1 MDRTA
6 EQHGGCPVA
15 PGTTEERARRWSTY
29 QPWLQADPI
38 GPWHEIR
45 EHGPVVR
52 SEEFGGY
59 WILTRYAD
67 LEWAARNADVFSSA
81 DIGIPNRQIY
91 KDKLIPIQLDGDEHR
106 TWRQALSAL
115 FNPGVVNAITPQIRQ
130 AAADA
135 IEPIAA
141 RGSCEFVEDFAVRL
155 PAETFLINFGIDRSH
170 LPELLDHKNW
180 LRREGLPNARNDEEL
195 HAAGRPLWEFFSAA
209 VDRRRA
215 EGTEGRRDVISSLL
229 RAEHGGRPLT
239 QDEIVNI
246 ILMTM
251 FASLDTSNS
260 LLSMVFRHL
269 AEHPEAQRTVVE
281 EPGRIPAIAEEL
293 IRHEAMVSTARVVTR
308 DVELHGVKMRA
319 GDRVMMSWGMA
330 GLDPEAFE
338 DADRVDF
345 DRTSVRHLAFGIG
358 PHRCLGMH
366 LARRIVKV
374 ALEEWH
380 ARIPAYRIT
389 PGTSPVARYSPIRGL
404 DRLDL
409 TVGAAGAAGAAR

>member
-1 MDRTA
+1 MNQTA
-6 EQHGGCPVA
+6 AQHQGCPVA
-15 PGTTEERARRWSTY
+15 PGTPQERIRRWSAY
-29 QPWLQADPI
+29 QPWLQADPV
-38 GPWHEIR
+38 GAWQEIR
-45 EHGPVVR
+45 EYGPVLR

-67 LEWAARNADVFSSA
+67 IEWAARNPDLFSSA

-91 KDKLIPIQLDGDEHR
+91 KDKLIPIQLDGEDHR
-106 TWRQALSAL
+106 KWRQALSAL
-115 FNPGVVNAITPQIRQ
+115 FNPAVVNHITPQIRE
-130 AAADA
+130 AAVDA

-155 PAETFLINFGIDRSH
+155 PAETFLINFGIDRSY

-209 VDRRRA
+209 VDARRA
-215 EGTEGRRDVISSLL
+215 EGIEGRRDVISSLL
-229 RAEHGGRPLT
+229 RAEHEGRPLT

-269 AEHPEAQRTVVE
+269 AEHPGTQRTVVE
-281 EPGRIPAIAEEL
+281 EPHRVPAMAEEL

-308 DVELHGVKMRA
+308 EVELHDVKLRV
-319 GDRVMMSWGMA
+319 GDRVLMSWGMA
-330 GLDPEAFE
+330 GIDPEVFE
-338 DADRVDF
+338 RADEVDF
-345 DRTSVRHLAFGIG
+345 DRQSARHLAFGIG

-380 ARIPAYRIT
+380 ARIPEYHIT
-389 PGTSPVARYSPIRGL
+389 PGTEPVSRYSPIRGL

-409 TVGAAGAAGAAR
+409 TLGAAR